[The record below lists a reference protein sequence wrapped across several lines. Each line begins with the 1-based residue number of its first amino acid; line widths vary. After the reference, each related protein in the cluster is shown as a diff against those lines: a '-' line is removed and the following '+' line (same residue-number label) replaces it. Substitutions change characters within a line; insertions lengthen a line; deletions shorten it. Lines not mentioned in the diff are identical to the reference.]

1 MIQTSP
7 NVLAIRAG
15 ALYQVDDDL
24 YELTMTERPH
34 TVIRFT
40 LAKRGQTHI
49 TGHTIAERGCIL
61 CDHDDTPELCEY
73 PEIVNP
79 RVVIYSRRTG
89 VERVRAMLDERTLA
103 AIVEEAIDLDD
114 ERFYD
119 CTCTTCGGQR

>member
-15 ALYQVDDDL
+15 AINQVDDDL
-24 YELTMTERPH
+24 FELSLTERPH

-40 LAKRGQTHI
+40 LAKRGLTKI
-49 TGHTIAERGCIL
+49 TGQSIAERGCIM
-61 CDHDDTPELCEY
+61 CDHDDTPELFEY
-73 PEIVNP
+73 PEIVSP

-89 VERVRAMLDERTLA
+89 IERVRTMLDERTLA

-114 ERFYD
+114 DRFYD
-119 CTCTTCGGQR
+119 CTCTTCGGPR